1 MKTTKFTKTHMS
13 ALLAAALTLGLMP
26 TLAACGGGK
35 DQAQPE
41 AGTKASPSDASAAKA
56 GAKAV
61 DPAVQTEANE
71 ALSADSG
78 LNPKVMKA
86 VSIAREIDADPS
98 KSDDV
103 LAKYK
108 LSRDDLSALMYEIAR
123 DPKLAASYA
132 AAREKS

>member
-13 ALLAAALTLGLMP
+13 TLLAAALTLGLMP

-35 DQAQPE
+35 DEGQPE
-41 AGTKASPSDASAAKA
+41 TGTKASPSGASAAKA

-78 LNPKVMKA
+78 LDPKVMKA
-86 VSIAREIDADPS
+86 VGIAREIDADPS